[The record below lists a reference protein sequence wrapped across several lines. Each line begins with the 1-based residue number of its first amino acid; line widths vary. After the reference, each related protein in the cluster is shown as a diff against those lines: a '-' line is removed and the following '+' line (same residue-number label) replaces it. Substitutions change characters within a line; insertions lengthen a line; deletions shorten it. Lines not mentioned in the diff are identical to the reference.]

1 MLLKL
6 AEVEKVSLTDLVRE
20 LIDLGLGK
28 KTKPEEDDRTVLE
41 RIDAMNADVWEA
53 NKVLLEF
60 LGRGIKAAAGAR
72 YFAALSA
79 DLTNQL
85 TQLVSTSDVGK
96 TCQVHADS
104 AKLQMAQ
111 WVKKAE
117 DIESRYLLEVDGH
130 SEITWTLLFRNHK
143 DSKRL

>member
-1 MLLKL
+1 MPSPKLSVRVSPETYATLLKL
-6 AEVEKVSLTDLVRE
+6 AEVERVSLTDLVRE
-20 LIDLGLGK
+20 LIELGLGK
-28 KTKPEEDDRTVLE
+28 KAKPEEDEITVLE

-72 YFAALSA
+72 YFAALSV

-85 TQLVSTSDVGK
+85 TQLVSTSEVGK
-96 TCQVHADS
+96 TGQVHPDS
-104 AKLQMAQ
+104 ATQQMTQ

-117 DIESRYLLEVDGH
+117 DIEARYLLELD
-130 SEITWTLLFRNHK
+130 
-143 DSKRL
+143 

>member
-1 MLLKL
+1 MPSPKLSVRVSPETYATLLKL

-28 KTKPEEDDRTVLE
+28 KTKPEEDDITVLE

-60 LGRGIKAAAGAR
+60 LGRAIKAAAGAR
-72 YFAALSA
+72 YFAALSV

-96 TCQVHADS
+96 TGLVHPDS
-104 AKLQMAQ
+104 AQQQMAQ

-117 DIESRYLLEVDGH
+117 DIEARYLLELD
-130 SEITWTLLFRNHK
+130 
-143 DSKRL
+143 